1 MNLIDLV
8 AICPFYISLILEVAD
23 FIFMDMIDHKNTYIS
38 KLHFRADTFCT
49 TTQNNKAHK
58 SHYYGVKIQIVKT
71 SELLPGG
78 PGGLCHHWEDR
89 QDHPLG
95 EQIL

>member
-38 KLHFRADTFCT
+38 KLHFGADTFST

-58 SHYYGVKIQIVKT
+58 SHYYGDKIQIVKT

-95 EQIL
+95 EQKL